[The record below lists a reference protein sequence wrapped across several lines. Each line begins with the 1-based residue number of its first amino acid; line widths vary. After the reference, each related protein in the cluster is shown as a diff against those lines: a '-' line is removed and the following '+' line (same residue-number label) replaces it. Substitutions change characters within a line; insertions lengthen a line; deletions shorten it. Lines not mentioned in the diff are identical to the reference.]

1 MEHGK
6 PGLSAGAITAVVV
19 VVAII
24 AASGYLILLPI
35 GSGSSSA
42 TTTTTSTSSTVN
54 IPQGAGSGKNFSPA
68 ILPVAS
74 GTNVT
79 FIDQDSLVP
88 HNIYFTSIPG
98 GASIPG
104 NSNPPILIKGDSY
117 SVILTVPGTYDYE
130 CQFHATWMIASIIVT

>member
-1 MEHGK
+1 MERRK
-6 PGLSAGAITAVVV
+6 PRLSAGEITAVGV

-24 AASGYLILLPI
+24 AASGYLILLPSS
-35 GSGSSSA
+35 SGSSSTI
-42 TTTTTSTSSTVN
+42 TTTTTTTVI
-54 IPQGAGSGKNFSPA
+54 IPQGAGSGQNFSPVT
-68 ILPVAS
+68 LSVEP

-88 HNIYFTSIPG
+88 HDVYFTSIPS
-98 GASIPG
+98 GANIPG

-130 CQFHATWMIASIIVT
+130 CQFHATWMIANILVT

>member
-35 GSGSSSA
+35 SSGSSSPITITG
-42 TTTTTSTSSTVN
+42 TTTVN
-54 IPQGAGSGKNFSPA
+54 IPQGAGSGQNFSPVT
-68 ILPVAS
+68 LSVAP

-88 HNIYFTSIPG
+88 HDVYFTSIPS

-104 NSNPPILIKGDSY
+104 NSDPPILIKGESY